1 MSCEFRKSTSCTFI
15 YFYILQNLEQYNTV
29 TELKNTRLTL
39 TLCSSGITQPILQ
52 CNMALE
58 PHRNTDFKTGA
69 GFEKRTKNAQVMA
82 KKLNLI

>member
-1 MSCEFRKSTSCTFI
+1 MIRCYAWMRSE
-15 YFYILQNLEQYNTV
+15 NTV
-29 TELKNTRLTL
+29 TEMKNARLTL
-39 TLCSSGITQPILQ
+39 TLYSSGLTQPILQ

-69 GFEKRTKNAQVMA
+69 GIEKRTKNAQVMV